1 MKMQGEA
8 ACQAGEPSRQS
19 EDPSPEGVGGYQLLT
34 QPTVENGIRFLPRTI
49 TQGCMPLDQRLH
61 PVRQGYIRFSCSR
74 VESHSVDAVGH
85 DRNPRRQSI
94 DGRLPPKLCR
104 FSRPG
109 TVRAAAASTALGRI
123 GGKMAELLMN
133 SATAR
138 LTQRC
143 ADHDQLCRPRHPD
156 LKDDWNVVHG
166 LGLGQGAN
174 CDSGKP
180 NSIWN
185 HYALR
190 LRVR

>member
-19 EDPSPEGVGGYQLLT
+19 EDPSPEGVGGYQSVT

-49 TQGCMPLDQRLH
+49 TQGCLPLDQRLH

-94 DGRLPPKLCR
+94 DGRLPVQVCH

-109 TVRAAAASTALGRI
+109 LQLDATVSTALGAGRRQNGRVANEI
-123 GGKMAELLMN
+123 CHRYTGMVAF
-133 SATAR
+133 
-138 LTQRC
+138 
-143 ADHDQLCRPRHPD
+143 RP
-156 LKDDWNVVHG
+156 
-166 LGLGQGAN
+166 
-174 CDSGKP
+174 
-180 NSIWN
+180 
-185 HYALR
+185 
-190 LRVR
+190 